1 MRFNTREAQRSHR
14 LPCFRSILE
23 QSNSIKLLNI
33 LIVFAIH
40 DMKISMEL
48 FVDSVTKIN
57 IHTWLKISRNTPIFK
72 DSIIDINLWNKFRTF
87 VYNATICIH
96 FLFHSNEFLQKCILQ
111 TEFWILLCFLCY
123 RSARTCRGINITCFR
138 QSKCDFIF
146 HRIFRCSVIIFGCG
160 IFRRIF
166 GFIEIRCRGTIKMT
180 SSIGFFPIG
189 EY

>member
-1 MRFNTREAQRSHR
+1 MQFNKREVQRPHR

-23 QSNSIKLLNI
+23 QSNSIKLLI

-40 DMKISMEL
+40 DIKISMEL

-57 IHTWLKISRNTPIFK
+57 IHTWLKSQGILQDLKIQLLISTCE
-72 DSIIDINLWNKFRTF
+72 INFEHSCTMLHYVYTF
-87 VYNATICIH
+87 YFIQMN
-96 FLFHSNEFLQKCILQ
+96 FLQKCILQ
-111 TEFWILLCFLCY
+111 TEFWILLCFICY
-123 RSARTCRGINITCFR
+123 RSARTCRGIITCFR

-166 GFIEIRCRGTIKMT
+166 GFIEIRCRGTIKMN
-180 SSIGFFPIG
+180 SSIGFFPI
-189 EY
+189 EE